1 MIQSPH
7 HSLVHQAGSHP
18 HIFSQVVLHN
28 VLFCLG
34 FPDQAFAQ
42 SNASIA
48 EARRLA
54 HTPPLALSLSS
65 GAPLHPLVGDD
76 AALNERADELVAM
89 TTEWGFAFW
98 SALGA
103 LYRGWVNVKRGDV
116 REGILLLRSGLSS
129 YRVTTG
135 AVLFLPFF
143 IALLAKACEIAGQI
157 EKAATLLDEA
167 LQIVDRTG
175 KRWFAAE
182 LYRHKGQLLQRQ
194 GHSEVA
200 EELYRKALSI
210 ALEQEAKLWEL
221 RAAVSLARLRRD
233 RGLRTEA
240 RDLLAPIYGWF
251 TEGFD
256 TPDLREAKALL
267 DRLTV
272 GARCH
277 ANKIELYRSP
287 GRGHTQKFTDSPPCQ
302 ILPASASNRS
312 ASSACVVCCQ
322 FRTSARLFLGQ
333 SRDRARPSAPSQH
346 LKRPQRHC
354 HANGKCGYC
363 ILASGDV
370 AGPSGDLDILLVHRI
385 AISLQR

>member
-89 TTEWGFAFW
+89 TTEWGVAFW

-210 ALEQEAKLWEL
+210 ALE
-221 RAAVSLARLRRD
+221 
-233 RGLRTEA
+233 
-240 RDLLAPIYGWF
+240 
-251 TEGFD
+251 
-256 TPDLREAKALL
+256 
-267 DRLTV
+267 
-272 GARCH
+272 
-277 ANKIELYRSP
+277 
-287 GRGHTQKFTDSPPCQ
+287 
-302 ILPASASNRS
+302 
-312 ASSACVVCCQ
+312 
-322 FRTSARLFLGQ
+322 
-333 SRDRARPSAPSQH
+333 
-346 LKRPQRHC
+346 
-354 HANGKCGYC
+354 
-363 ILASGDV
+363 
-370 AGPSGDLDILLVHRI
+370 
-385 AISLQR
+385 